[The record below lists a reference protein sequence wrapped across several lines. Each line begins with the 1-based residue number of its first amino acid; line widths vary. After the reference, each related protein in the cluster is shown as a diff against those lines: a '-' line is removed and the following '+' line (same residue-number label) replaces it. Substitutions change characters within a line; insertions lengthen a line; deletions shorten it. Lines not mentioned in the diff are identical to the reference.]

1 MAETVLE
8 LLADRAAREGL
19 GRRARA
25 RARAEA
31 RDLTAGARRHAEI
44 YASLTG

>member
-25 RARAEA
+25 RAEA
-31 RDLTAGARRHAEI
+31 RDLTAGARRHAET